1 MASKKTR
8 KSETQLRRDLR
19 ALRAA
24 RRQAQIDAGMLHAY
38 RAATFP
44 DARKVASKSACRGK
58 VSVDD

>member
-8 KSETQLRRDLR
+8 KSETQLHRDLR

-44 DARKVASKSACRGK
+44 DARKAASKGACRGR
-58 VSVDD
+58 VRIEE